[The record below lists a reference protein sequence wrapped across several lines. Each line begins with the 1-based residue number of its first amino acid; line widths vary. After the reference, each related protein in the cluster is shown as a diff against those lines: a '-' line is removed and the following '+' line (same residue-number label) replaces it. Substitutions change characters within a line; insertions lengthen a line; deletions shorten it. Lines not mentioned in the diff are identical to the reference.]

1 MKKIIS
7 TLVILIF
14 ITGCT
19 SQTFSSTIQ
28 PEATP
33 ISPNEGKFKIE
44 RLGSQALGW
53 ILYDLETGCQY
64 IAQNNDVAY
73 TPRLNAQG
81 VPMCEDKNKK

>member
-1 MKKIIS
+1 LKKLIF
-7 TLVILIF
+7 TLVFFAF
-14 ITGCT
+14 ITGCA
-19 SQTFSSTIQ
+19 SQTFSSSI

-33 ISPNEGKFKIE
+33 VSPNEGKFKIE
-44 RLGSQALGW
+44 RLGSEALGW

-81 VPMCEDKNKK
+81 VPMCEDTNKK